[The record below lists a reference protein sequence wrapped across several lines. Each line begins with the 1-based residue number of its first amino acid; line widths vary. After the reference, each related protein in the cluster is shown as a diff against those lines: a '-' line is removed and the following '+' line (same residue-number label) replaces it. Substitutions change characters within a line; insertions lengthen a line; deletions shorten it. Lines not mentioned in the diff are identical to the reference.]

1 MFRDL
6 VGDGKFVN
14 FDLDGVAQ
22 LVETSP
28 PIFRF
33 HELESSFDSIL
44 YPNYYEVR
52 ALKDCVCF
60 QKFCS

>member
-28 PIFRF
+28 PIFKF
-33 HELESSFDSIL
+33 HEVQVSSS
-44 YPNYYEVR
+44 
-52 ALKDCVCF
+52 
-60 QKFCS
+60 